1 MRSLNAAVCFQLLL
15 CCTWASAVSAASFHD
30 RRQTGTSE
38 TSGAGYAFGK
48 SGVDA
53 SFDYVVIGGG
63 TGGLAIATR
72 LAENPSISVAVI
84 EAGGFYEA
92 DDGNISVVPAY
103 DIFYA
108 GTGANTTNPL
118 VDWGFLTQPQAG
130 CNNRKLHYARGKTL
144 GGSSARNFMFYQ
156 RQVSCIESIAF
167 TNRCRPTVGAMQR
180 WSDDV
185 SDPSY
190 TFANLLPFYKKSVHY
205 TPPSIAYPNSSNVQD
220 SSAFDPSGGPLQV
233 SFGKYDD
240 PFGTWAQKAL
250 QAAGEV
256 AIAGFQIG
264 RLIGSA
270 YLAFTVN
277 PVNGHRSSSEASFLQ
292 SAKSPT
298 NLFIYNNT
306 LAQRIIFK
314 GPQNTAQGVTVSSV
328 GTDVQESGPI
338 YTLNAKHEV
347 ILSAG
352 GFQSP
357 QLLMVSGIGPRETLE
372 SHGITVLK
380 DLPGVGQNMQDH
392 VFWGTSFQV
401 DVTTSSSALNHPEL
415 EAEAVQEYN
424 ENATGPL
431 TNPIVPVLGWE
442 KIPQADRAGFSTA
455 TQQALSTFPADWPE
469 IEFIPIGTVL
479 GYAADFAA
487 GDPVNGNNYATMSTV
502 IIAALSRGN
511 VSISSSKMT
520 DPPLINPNWMT
531 HPADQELA
539 IAAFK
544 RSREVWK
551 FMSNITVGEEY
562 LPGPQ
567 VQSDADIL
575 NFIRQALS
583 PVWHAASTCK
593 MGRPTDPMAVVDTQT
608 RVYGTKRLRV
618 VDASAFAVLPPGHP
632 QSTVYALAEKI
643 ASEIKAGRT

>member
-1 MRSLNAAVCFQLLL
+1 
-15 CCTWASAVSAASFHD
+15 
-30 RRQTGTSE
+30 
-38 TSGAGYAFGK
+38 
-48 SGVDA
+48 
-53 SFDYVVIGGG
+53 
-63 TGGLAIATR
+63 
-72 LAENPSISVAVI
+72 
-84 EAGGFYEA
+84 
-92 DDGNISVVPAY
+92 
-103 DIFYA
+103 
-108 GTGANTTNPL
+108 
-118 VDWGFLTQPQAG
+118 
-130 CNNRKLHYARGKTL
+130 
-144 GGSSARNFMFYQ
+144 
-156 RQVSCIESIAF
+156 
-167 TNRCRPTVGAMQR
+167 MQR

-185 SDPSY
+185 SDSSY

-250 QAAGEV
+250 QAAGEA

-264 RLIGSA
+264 KLIGSA

-292 SAKSPT
+292 SAKSPN

-306 LAQRIIFK
+306 LAQKIIFK
-314 GPQNTAQGVTVSSV
+314 GPQNTAQGVIVSSI
-328 GTDVQESGPI
+328 GIDVQESGPL
-338 YTLNAKHEV
+338 YTLSAKHEV

-357 QLLMVSGIGPRETLE
+357 QLLMVSGIGPREILE
-372 SHGITVLK
+372 SHGIPVLK
-380 DLPGVGQNMQDH
+380 HLPGVGQNMQDH

-401 DVTTSSSALNHPEL
+401 DVTTSSSALNHPAL
-415 EAEAVQEYN
+415 EAEAVLEYN
-424 ENATGPL
+424 INATGPL

-442 KIPQADRAGFSTA
+442 KIPQADRAAFSPA

-487 GDPVNGNNYATMSTV
+487 GDPVDGNNYATMSTV
-502 IIAALSRGN
+502 LIATLSRGN
-511 VSISSSKMT
+511 VSISSSKMS
-520 DPPLINPNWMT
+520 DPPLINPNWIT
-531 HPADQELA
+531 HPVDQELA

-551 FMSNITVGEEY
+551 LMSDITVGEEY
-562 LPGPQ
+562 LPGPK

-593 MGRPTDPMAVVDTQT
+593 MGRPNDPMAVVDTKA
-608 RVYGTKRLRV
+608 RVYGTKGLRV

-632 QSTVYALAEKI
+632 QSTIYALAEKI
-643 ASEIKAGRT
+643 ASEIKAGHPYN